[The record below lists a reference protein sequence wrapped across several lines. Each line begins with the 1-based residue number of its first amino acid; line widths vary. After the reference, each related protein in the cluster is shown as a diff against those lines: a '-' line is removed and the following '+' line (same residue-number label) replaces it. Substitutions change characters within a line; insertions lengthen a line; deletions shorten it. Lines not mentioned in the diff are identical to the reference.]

1 MTIVSL
7 QMFATK
13 VVMSQTPE
21 GQKKKRQVKAG
32 KMQTLCRTEPHW
44 EIRHHSILLSLPP
57 LLITLVTS
65 GTTSATPEWSENI
78 E

>member
-7 QMFATK
+7 QMFTMK
-13 VVMSQTPE
+13 VVMSQIPE
-21 GQKKKRQVKAG
+21 GQKDKLRAG

-57 LLITLVTS
+57 LLITSVTS
-65 GTTSATPEWSENI
+65 GTTSATPERSKNI